1 MSEQERRE
9 LIRLVKAFETSLD
22 EKTYKALAQF
32 IEQKCP
38 GFREMYHLVSSAD
51 YTDWSASE

>member
-1 MSEQERRE
+1 MNEQELKE
-9 LIRLVKAFETSLD
+9 LTRLVRAFETTLD

-38 GFREMYHLVSSAD
+38 CFREMYHLVSSAD